1 MEIRKAKDS
10 DIQHIMDFIGIHWR
24 KGHILS
30 ENKPF
35 MEWQHKSNEGFNFI
49 VAVSNGLIVAVL
61 GYINNQRYDQ
71 NCGLKT
77 IWLALWK
84 VKKDLKVSGLGL
96 KLIKIL
102 EAEEQPD
109 ILACNGTLSLQWPIY
124 RLLRFKVFSL
134 KCFYLVN
141 SLVPKKIMGSSELE
155 PGNIVNSNSREL
167 SSVMSRVNSNELK
180 DIEWG
185 TYTELNEIVKT
196 PYYFDKRYLRHP
208 VYDYRVYK
216 ITGATHLDSLI
227 ATRIVKY
234 DDSKVLRIIDFS
246 GDFNSLVG
254 LGAFIR
260 EILENEGI
268 EYCDFWQHG
277 IDDKIL
283 EDSGFTLLRDDSG
296 VIIPNFFEPFVRET
310 GEIHAVFKSQ
320 LSGNYIVCKGDGDQD
335 RPSRLHENV

>member
-10 DIQHIMDFIGIHWR
+10 DIEHIMEFIGIHWR

-71 NCGLKT
+71 NCDLKT

-84 VKKDLKVSGLGL
+84 VKKDLKISGLGL

-102 EAEEQPD
+102 EVEEQPD
-109 ILACNGTLSLQWPIY
+109 ILASNGTLSSQWPIY

-134 KCFYLVN
+134 KCFYLAN
-141 SLVPKKIMGSSELE
+141 SLVPKKIMGSFEIESE
-155 PGNIVNSNSREL
+155 NIVVSDSIAHSSALSQLDSND
-167 SSVMSRVNSNELK
+167 LK
-180 DIEWG
+180 TLQWDA
-185 TYTELNEIVKT
+185 YTDLNEIVKT
-196 PYYFDKRYLRHP
+196 PYYFDQRYLKHP

-216 ITGATHLDSLI
+216 ITGATHFDSLI
-227 ATRIVKY
+227 ATRIVEY
-234 DDSKVLRIIDFS
+234 EDAKVLRIIDFS
-246 GDFNSLVG
+246 GDVNSLVG
-254 LGAFIR
+254 LGTFITQ
-260 EILENEGI
+260 ILENDGL

-296 VIIPNFFEPFVRET
+296 VIIPNFFEPFVKET

-320 LSGNYIVCKGDGDQD
+320 LSGNYIICKGDGDQD
-335 RPSRLHENV
+335 RPSRLQENV